1 MCALQI
7 RPNKS
12 TRVLAVESAAIDFVR
27 DAFSHH
33 TAIAAD
39 NDEIFIAGY

>member
-7 RPNKS
+7 RPNNS
-12 TRVLAVESAAIDFVR
+12 TRVLAVESTEIDFVR

-33 TAIAAD
+33 KEIAVD
-39 NDEIFIAGY
+39 NDEIVIAGY